1 MTILV
6 ASTQLRPAKL
16 IVIARSKTRDSS
28 NTRADPRGVVR
39 VGCGCMSYHPF
50 AWLVVKRGSLPTVP
64 PTQEL
69 LPQGPHLTC
78 E

>member
-28 NTRADPRGVVR
+28 NTRADLQGVVR

-50 AWLVVKRGSLPTVP
+50 VWLVGRDGSSYSHTQPLQLPVG
-64 PTQEL
+64 QL
-69 LPQGPHLTC
+69 
-78 E
+78 